1 MKLNELINETD
12 ALTYANALK
21 VTLLEMKDEVSSIKE
36 MMIYIAHSSERIDK
50 LMRKADNQY
59 RMISK
64 LVNREGPI
72 VTNITIAEEIDEEQ
86 ADELREVMEQHDK

>member
-1 MKLNELINETD
+1 MKLDALINETD
-12 ALTYANALK
+12 ALTWANALK

-36 MMIYIAHSSERIDK
+36 MTTYIAHSSERIDK

-72 VTNITIAEEIDEEQ
+72 VSNITVQEEIDEEQ
-86 ADELREVMEQHDK
+86 ADELKEVMEQHDK